1 MFEINAIKISFKK
14 VTYDRQRAG
23 ARHRRVRRPRPPR
36 AGEACAVRGALR
48 SRRAPPRLSSMR
60 SPRESAPRC
69 RMGGHHVRLRGADVP
84 GRRPRP
90 HLPHPESGK
99 RGVCS
104 RLVGPGSAPGTPL
117 VKWVRASPR
126 PDPSA
131 FPAQTDTEVGTPQ
144 NHAAPKPPGT
154 RAANQPTGPWRLGPH
169 LLPASERGAA
179 PVHSL
184 HLRTSLLEEARFPP
198 NLFAGVCFFCLFKE
212 SFKDCRSVVSDR
224 EMLTAWG
231 LACWLPR
238 SDLNISWHCFTQF
251 LFSPDP

>member
-23 ARHRRVRRPRPPR
+23 ARHRRVRRPRPPG

-60 SPRESAPRC
+60 SPRESGPRC

-154 RAANQPTGPWRLGPH
+154 PAATHWPLEAGTP
-169 LLPASERGAA
+169 PASGLRARGSSCSFTSPAA
-179 PVHSL
+179 
-184 HLRTSLLEEARFPP
+184 SLLEEARFPP